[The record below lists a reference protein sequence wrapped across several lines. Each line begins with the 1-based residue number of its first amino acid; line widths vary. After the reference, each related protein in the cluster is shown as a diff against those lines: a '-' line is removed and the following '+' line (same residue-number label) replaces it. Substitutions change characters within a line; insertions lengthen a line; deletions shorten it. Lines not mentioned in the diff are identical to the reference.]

1 MKIYGLYD
9 KVANNF
15 VSTTFAEN
23 DGIFVRQSFYAIMM
37 DYALNDV
44 DYYCL
49 GEIDT
54 ATGVI
59 MPCRP
64 RLCSWDSYKFPVT
77 RADKEHFLSK
87 DEIIKSALEKKEKYI
102 SEVTSPDYLE
112 KYKELCI
119 DRLNNL
125 KDSNSPNKKL
135 YIKHYENMLKDIE
148 KGLKSLKKG
157 A

>member
-9 KVANNF
+9 KVANTF
-15 VSTTFAEN
+15 VSTTLAES

-54 ATGVI
+54 STGVI

-64 RLCSWDSYKFPVT
+64 RLCSWDSYKFPVSRT
-77 RADKEHFLSK
+77 DKEHFLTK
-87 DEIIKSALEKKEKYI
+87 DEIIKSALEKKEEHIKEVNS
-102 SEVTSPDYLE
+102 SEYLE
-112 KYKELCI
+112 NYKELCI
-119 DRLNNL
+119 ERLSKL
-125 KDSNSPNKKL
+125 KESDSPNKKV
-135 YIKHYENMLKDIE
+135 YIKHYETMLKDIE
-148 KGLKSLKKG
+148 KGLKNLKKG